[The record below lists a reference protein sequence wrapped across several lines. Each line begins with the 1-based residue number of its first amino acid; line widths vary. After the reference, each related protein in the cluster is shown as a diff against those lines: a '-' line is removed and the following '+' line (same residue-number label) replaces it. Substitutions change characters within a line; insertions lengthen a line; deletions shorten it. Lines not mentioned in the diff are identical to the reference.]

1 LAEVFALTK
10 PLWEIALRATF
21 VYVALIL
28 LVRVVPKR
36 NAGHVS
42 PNDMLT
48 LIVLGSMATDGIM
61 GGSTSVGDILLMVAL
76 VIGWSYVLDVLE
88 YRFPLMRRLLR
99 DRETCLIQDGRM
111 LRRNMRREM
120 VTEEELMSVL
130 RKEGIED
137 MAEVHSAFMEAD
149 GEISIVTR
157 GGGRER

>member
-1 LAEVFALTK
+1 MVASEPSYPETLNLLAFAQQGDG
-10 PLWEIALRATF
+10 EALLLFEGTL
-21 VYVALIL
+21 YVDVA
-28 LVRVVPKR
+28 VV
-36 NAGHVS
+36 
-42 PNDMLT
+42 
-48 LIVLGSMATDGIM
+48 ATDGIM
-61 GGSTSVGDILLMVAL
+61 GGSTSMVAL

-99 DRETCLIQDGRM
+99 DRETCLIHDGRM

-149 GEISIVTR
+149 GEISVVTKVEVENDSNDADH
-157 GGGRER
+157 GVASSTFLA